1 MQENNLR
8 KLAKF
13 SFWFGCVILAIL
25 LPASCTNKNAT
36 TAIETIGSET
46 VVTNTAPTDNPLIIG
61 GYSTRYSLSWGKSTT
76 YIPIIIGENRS
87 SDLSGIEQLQNIR
100 RLSITLMDTRDID
113 FIPLRSLSNL
123 EFLEIGGRGLTTIP
137 DLSDIPSLKILELRF
152 GRLTNLNGIEKIT
165 SLENLDIYGNRERIT
180 DISAMRYLKK
190 LKHLNFLNGFYNIDF
205 SVLGYLPELAELSI
219 NAYGEF
225 DLIGIN
231 QLKTLRRLQLTS
243 NISKDIKY
251 VRNEY
256 KNIEE
261 IGKITGLKELYLDE
275 SITSV
280 EFLAGNVNLEEL
292 HLIADEER
300 DDYYSV
306 RLPLDVKPLSNLV
319 NLKYLAIRGFELEN
333 ADVLERL
340 PKLERFYTELYSG
353 LD

>member
-13 SFWFGCVILAIL
+13 SFWFGCVISIIL
-25 LPASCTNKNAT
+25 LLASCTNKTA

-46 VVTNTAPTDNPLIIG
+46 VVTNTAPENQYLIIG
-61 GYSTRYSLSWGKSTT
+61 GRRTDYTARDIKET
-76 YIPIIIGENRS
+76 IVFIIISENEAA
-87 SDLSGIEQLQNIR
+87 DFSGIEQFQNTKSLFIS
-100 RLSITLMDTRDID
+100 LLDTRHVD
-113 FIPLRSLSNL
+113 FSPLRSLPNL
-123 EFLEIGGRGLTTIP
+123 QFVKIGGRGLTKIP
-137 DLSDIPSLKILELRF
+137 DLSDIPSLVGLELRF
-152 GRLTNLNGIEKIT
+152 GRLTNLNGIEKIK

-231 QLKTLRRLQLTS
+231 QLKTLRRLELIS
-243 NISKDIKY
+243 NISKDIKD

-319 NLKYLAIRGFELEN
+319 NLKHLAIRGFELEN
-333 ADVLERL
+333 AEVIESL

>member
-8 KLAKF
+8 KLSNF
-13 SFWFGCVILAIL
+13 GFWFGCVISAIL
-25 LPASCTNKNAT
+25 LLASCTNKNAA

-46 VVTNTAPTDNPLIIG
+46 VVTNTVPTDNPLIIG
-61 GYSTRYSLSWGKSTT
+61 GYSTRYTLLWGKSTT
-76 YIPIIIGENRS
+76 YIPITIGESRS

-100 RLSITLMDTRDID
+100 RLSITLMDTRDVD
-113 FIPLRSLSNL
+113 FVPLRSLSNL

-137 DLSDIPSLKILELRF
+137 DLSDIPSLTIIELYF
-152 GRLTNLNGIEKIT
+152 GRLTNLKGIEKIT
-165 SLENLDIYGNRERIT
+165 SLEHLLISDNYEPVT
-180 DISAMRYLKK
+180 DISALRYSKK
-190 LKHLNFLNGFYNIDF
+190 MKSLTFCRGFYNVDF
-205 SVLGYLPELAELSI
+205 SVLSYLPELEELSI
-219 NAYGEF
+219 YAYGEF

-231 QLKTLRRLQLTS
+231 QLKTLRRLELIS
-243 NISKDIKY
+243 NISKDIKD

-261 IGKITGLKELYLDE
+261 IGKMIGLKELYLDE

-292 HLIADEER
+292 HLIADQER

-333 ADVLERL
+333 VDTVRKLPNLEV
-340 PKLERFYTELYSG
+340 FDTALYESE
-353 LD
+353 